1 MFKNTCTQKTIENE
15 INKDLQVLTSW
26 TNKWRLTLAAH
37 KCAFIQFKKYN
48 QKTNETNINSTPTK
62 KRKRTV
68 KKTNI
73 NTPVQLNLMLDNQP
87 LKQEKVYK
95 FLGIRFDECCKF
107 DQQINH
113 IKGVVSDRLNVL
125 KILSHR
131 SWKLSLANRK
141 QLYCSLVRSVIEYS
155 SFLLPILTQKLL
167 NLVNTIQNNALRIIL
182 NKKRTDKISIV
193 ELHKLADIESIESR
207 LQRLRV
213 DFLYKALS
221 SNNPLISEI
230 VVDYMN
236 YSGGRLLKF
245 RSLLDKANL
254 RLMMG
259 NARVVGS

>member
-1 MFKNTCTQKTIENE
+1 
-15 INKDLQVLTSW
+15 
-26 TNKWRLTLAAH
+26 
-37 KCAFIQFKKYN
+37 
-48 QKTNETNINSTPTK
+48 
-62 KRKRTV
+62 
-68 KKTNI
+68 
-73 NTPVQLNLMLDNQP
+73 
-87 LKQEKVYK
+87 
-95 FLGIRFDECCKF
+95 
-107 DQQINH
+107 
-113 IKGVVSDRLNVL
+113 
-125 KILSHR
+125 
-131 SWKLSLANRK
+131 
-141 QLYCSLVRSVIEYS
+141 
-155 SFLLPILTQKLL
+155 
-167 NLVNTIQNNALRIIL
+167 VNTIQNNALRIIL